1 VQELAAP
8 PAPCDDD
15 SLHNVYGSTVLNE
28 RPFHLTP
35 DQSTRVSTKIY
46 PRTYRASGFW
56 SIALYLSSAVAVA
69 GGVAGV
75 VYSIVGH
82 FHEASGRIVMACL
95 CAAFAGLGGYLILW
109 LLLSRTVLFPD
120 RIDFRGV
127 FSTKTF
133 TREELD
139 GWRVVR
145 TSPPTLVLQ
154 QKEGRRFKTSLV
166 FRIDDDL
173 SDWFD
178 SIPCLDERET
188 AASEARVHAEIQKYA
203 RFGITPSE
211 KLETLQK
218 ARKTAK
224 ILSVVS
230 TIAFFWGAIYPRP
243 YEVLILLL
251 AILPWIGIEVMRR
264 SHGLFRADELK
275 NDAHPTVAYALIF
288 PGLVLCLRAVLDYN
302 VVQSMFAVALYVLAG
317 GVLFIAILIFDPTQ
331 RSRFGI
337 LPVFFLF
344 GIAYGY
350 GVIVEANALLDRSP
364 GIPYTAIVQNKRIIH
379 GKSTTYRLDLS
390 PWGPRP
396 GTNEFDVSHATYTEI
411 QTGQSVQLEL
421 KKGALNL
428 RWYYLRDW

>member
-1 VQELAAP
+1 MQELAAQ
-8 PAPCDDD
+8 PASCDDG

-28 RPFHLTP
+28 RSFDLMY
-35 DQSTRVSTKIY
+35 DQSTLGSTKIY

-56 SIALYLSSAVAVA
+56 DIALYLCSAVAVA

-75 VYSIVGH
+75 VYSITGD

-95 CAAFAGLGGYLILW
+95 GAAFTGLGGYLIFW

-127 FSTKTF
+127 FSTKII

-139 GWRVVR
+139 GWRVMP

-178 SIPCLDERET
+178 SIPSLDERET
-188 AASEARVHAEIQKYA
+188 GASEARVHAEIQKDA
-203 RFGITPSE
+203 RLGITPSQ

-218 ARKTAK
+218 AGRTAN
-224 ILSVVS
+224 ILSAVS

-251 AILPWIGIEVMRR
+251 ALFPWIGIEVMRR

-275 NDAHPTVAYALIF
+275 NDAHPSVAYALIF

-302 VVQSMFAVALYVLAG
+302 VVQSMFAVALYILAG
-317 GVLFIAILIFDPTQ
+317 GVLFVAILIFDPTQ
-331 RSRFGI
+331 RSRLGI

-350 GVIVEANALLDRSP
+350 GVVVEANALFDRSP

-379 GKSTTYRLDLS
+379 GKSTTYSLDLS

-396 GTNEFDVSHATYTEI
+396 VTNELDVSRVTYNQI

-421 KKGALNL
+421 KRGALNL
-428 RWYYLRDW
+428 PWYHLRGW